1 MPLPSAPPRPDRQTL
16 SRIDTGALIRDA
28 RRYAGLTQAELA
40 TKLGTTQSAIS
51 NWERGIDT
59 PRVDTLGRILKAC
72 GFEADLELRFR
83 ADVDRSQ
90 VRRSAA
96 QTAAQRARSFTSLAT
111 AAKVA
116 RRAHEVPSG
125 A

>member
-1 MPLPSAPPRPDRQTL
+1 MPLPYAPPRPDRQTL

-40 TKLGTTQSAIS
+40 AKLGTTQSAVS

-90 VRRSAA
+90 ISGHLALTPSDRVQTVENVAA
-96 QTAAQRARSFTSLAT
+96 FIAGSRPA
-111 AAKVA
+111 
-116 RRAHEVPSG
+116 G
-125 A
+125 GNGG